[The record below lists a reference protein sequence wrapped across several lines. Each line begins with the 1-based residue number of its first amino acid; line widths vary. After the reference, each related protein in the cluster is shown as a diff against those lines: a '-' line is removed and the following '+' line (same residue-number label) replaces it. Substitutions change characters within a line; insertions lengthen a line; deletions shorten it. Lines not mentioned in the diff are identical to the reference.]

1 MSRIL
6 TAATLC
12 LLVAVVALF
21 AISQPAVRASS
32 ASEQIIF
39 SDSGT
44 GFGNFVNP
52 ATKAT
57 SPTPFGFWIW
67 CEGDSANPYQGECS
81 GAIYFYAF
89 GITEG
94 VKGTVSEPSNNTYI
108 MSVASSD
115 GVVSC
120 ALTNVPPITHSLT
133 NKVNMT
139 CSSPAG
145 SGADLKAV
153 VNVTGP

>member
-12 LLVAVVALF
+12 SLVALMALF
-21 AISQPAVRASS
+21 TISQPAVRASS

-89 GITEG
+89 GITKG
-94 VKGTVSEPSNNTYI
+94 VKGTVSEPSDNTYM

-115 GVVSC
+115 GVISC

-145 SGADLKAV
+145 SGADSKAV